1 MPKRTDIKK
10 ILIIGSGP
18 IIIGQACEFD
28 YSGTQACKALRS
40 EGYEVV
46 LVNSNPATIM
56 TDPEIADRTYIEPLA
71 KEYLEAIIA
80 AERPDALLPTVG
92 GQTGLNLAVELA
104 EAGILEKYNVKL
116 IGASLRAIKIAE
128 DRLLFKDACRRIGLE
143 VPASEVVENV
153 HDAIRLADALGYPVV
168 IRPSFTLG
176 GTGGSIAYNHEEFA
190 DAIARALD
198 ASPVHQA
205 LIEESVLGW
214 KEYELEVMRDVRDN
228 FVVICSIE
236 NFDPMGIH
244 TGDSITVAPA
254 QTLTDKE
261 YQRMRD
267 ASAAIIREV
276 GVETGGSNI
285 QFGIEPGTGRMVV
298 IEMNPRVSR
307 SSALASKA
315 TGFPIAKIA
324 AKLALG
330 MTLDEIPNDIT
341 RKTPSCFEPSIDYV
355 VAKIPKWQF
364 EKFPGSDTT
373 LTTQMKSVG
382 EVMAIGRTFQEALC
396 KGIRA
401 LEPSTAWRPPAEV
414 TTALLRE
421 KLHVPGPDR
430 LHWLFEALER
440 GMTREEV
447 CDLTKIDPWFIR
459 QLEEML
465 AVDRRV
471 AGTTMQNCPPELLLE
486 SKRSG
491 ASDEEI
497 AKLWNVKSSDVRA
510 RRHELGVEPV
520 FKRVDTCAAEFE
532 SFTPYM
538 YSTYEE
544 EDESDAVDRPK
555 IVILGSGPNRIGQGI
570 EFDYCCCHASFA
582 LKEDGYETVM
592 INCNPETVST
602 DYDTSDRLYFEPLT
616 LEDVL
621 AVLDKEKPQGVIVQ
635 FGGQTPLN
643 LALELKRNG
652 AQIIGTDP
660 ESIDLAED
668 RRRFGSLLNDLKI
681 PQPRAGT
688 ALTPQEAVSAATE
701 IGLPVLVRPSYVLG
715 GRAMVIAYDLKTVE
729 DYVTRAVLLGTAS
742 DPKRPILIDQFLE
755 DAIEVDVDALAD
767 GEDIVIAGI
776 MEHIEEAGIHSGDS
790 SCVLPSVTLK
800 PAVLERIRD
809 FTARLAKALHV
820 VGLMNVQYAIQR
832 DKVYVLEVNP
842 RASRTIPYVSK
853 ATGVPLAKVAAR
865 LMTGRKLRDLHLP
878 VVETNGVKELAV
890 HDFFA
895 VKSPVFPF
903 NKFRGVDTILGP
915 EMRSTGEVMGVS
927 STFSLA
933 FAKAQLAAG
942 QRLPQEGTVFISVND
957 RDKREVAGLAK
968 DLIAAGLKIVA
979 TRGTTTAL
987 KDAGVE
993 AETVYKVNEGRPNIV
1008 DLIKTGK
1015 VNLVINTPLGRESF
1029 YDEKSIRRAA
1039 IRYNVP
1045 CITTLSAANAAARG
1059 IRAMK
1064 GHAVEVAALQDLHRR
1079 KSAASAAAP
1088 TERS

>member
-28 YSGTQACKALRS
+28 YSGTQACKALRA

-56 TDPEIADRTYIEPLA
+56 TDPEIADRTYIEPLS

-92 GQTGLNLAVELA
+92 GQTGLNLSVELA
-104 EAGILEKYNVKL
+104 ESGILEKYNVKM
-116 IGASLRAIKIAE
+116 IGASLRAIRIAE
-128 DRLLFKDACRRIGLE
+128 DRLLFKDVCRKIGLE
-143 VPASEVVENV
+143 VPASEAVSDVPTAV
-153 HDAIRLADALGYPVV
+153 KLADQLGFPIV

-205 LIEESVLGW
+205 LIEESVIGW
-214 KEYELEVMRDVRDN
+214 KEYELEVMRDFRDN

-267 ASAAIIREV
+267 AAAAIIREV

-285 QFGIEPGTGRMVV
+285 QFGIEPETGRMVV

-341 RKTPSCFEPSIDYV
+341 RKTPCSFEPTIDYV
-355 VAKIPKWQF
+355 VVKIPKWQF
-364 EKFPGSDTT
+364 EKFPGSDST

-396 KGIRA
+396 KGIRS
-401 LEPSTAWRPPAEV
+401 LEPHTPWRAPDEV

-421 KLHVPGPDR
+421 KLTVPRPDR
-430 LHWLFEALER
+430 IHWLFEALER

-447 CDLTKIDPWFIR
+447 CSLTRIDPWFIR
-459 QLEEML
+459 QMEDMVAL
-465 AVDRRV
+465 DRRTV
-471 AGTTMQNCPPELLLE
+471 AKTLETAPRELLLE
-486 SKRSG
+486 AKRSG
-491 ASDEEI
+491 ASDEEL
-497 AKLWNVKSSDVRA
+497 AKLWKTTAAKVRT
-510 RRHELGVEPV
+510 RRQELGVQPV

-532 SFTPYM
+532 SFTPYL

-544 EDESDAVDRPK
+544 EDESEAVDRPK
-555 IVILGSGPNRIGQGI
+555 VVILGSGPNRIGQGI
-570 EFDYCCCHASFA
+570 EFDYCCCHAAFA

-592 INCNPETVST
+592 VNCNPETVST

-621 AVLDKEKPQGVIVQ
+621 AILDREKPQGVIVQ

-643 LALELKRNG
+643 LALELKRHG

-668 RRRFGSLLNDLKI
+668 RRRFGALLNELKI

-688 ALTPQEAVSAATE
+688 ALAPQEAVRVAGE
-701 IGLPVLVRPSYVLG
+701 VGLPVLVRPSYVLG

-729 DYVTRAVLLGTAS
+729 DYVAQAALIGTAS

-767 GEDIVIAGI
+767 GEDVVIAGI

-809 FTARLAKALHV
+809 YTARLARALNV

-832 DKVYVLEVNP
+832 DTVYVLEVNP

-853 ATGVPLAKVAAR
+853 ATGVPLAKAAAR
-865 LMTGRKLRDLHLP
+865 LMTGRKLRDLKLP
-878 VVETNGVKELAV
+878 CTETNGIKELTV
-890 HDFFA
+890 RDFYA

-927 STFSLA
+927 STFGLA

-942 QRLPQEGTVFISVND
+942 QRLPSEGTVFISVSD
-957 RDKREVAGLAK
+957 HDKRHVAFLAQ
-968 DLIAAGLKIVA
+968 DLLAAGLKVIA
-979 TRGTTTAL
+979 TRGTAASL
-987 KDAGVE
+987 AAAGIEVE
-993 AETVYKVNEGRPNIV
+993 SVYKVNEGRPNIV

-1045 CITTLSAANAAARG
+1045 CITTLSAAIAAARG
-1059 IRAMK
+1059 IRAMA
-1064 GHAVEVAALQDLHRR
+1064 GRTVEVAALQDLHRS
-1079 KSAASAAAP
+1079 KNAAP
-1088 TERS
+1088 TAPGERH

>member
-28 YSGTQACKALRS
+28 YSGTQACKALRA

-56 TDPEIADRTYIEPLA
+56 TDPEIANRTYIEPLS

-92 GQTGLNLAVELA
+92 GQTGLNLSVELA
-104 EAGILEKYNVKL
+104 ESGILEKYNVKM
-116 IGASLRAIKIAE
+116 IGASLRAIRIAE
-128 DRLLFKDACRRIGLE
+128 DRLLFKDVCRKIGLE
-143 VPASEVVENV
+143 VPASEVVNDV
-153 HDAIRLADALGYPVV
+153 PTAIKLADELGYPIV

-198 ASPVHQA
+198 ASPVRQA

-214 KEYELEVMRDVRDN
+214 KEYELEVMRDFRDN

-267 ASAAIIREV
+267 AAAAIIREV

-285 QFGIEPGTGRMVV
+285 QFAIEPETGRMVV

-341 RKTPSCFEPSIDYV
+341 RKTPCSFEPTIDYV
-355 VAKIPKWQF
+355 VVKIPKWQF
-364 EKFPGSDTT
+364 EKFPGSDST

-396 KGIRA
+396 KGIRS
-401 LEPSTAWRPPAEV
+401 LEPHTPWRAPAEV

-421 KLHVPGPDR
+421 KLTVPRPDR
-430 LHWLFEALER
+430 IHWLFEALER

-447 CDLTKIDPWFIR
+447 CSLTRIDPWFIR
-459 QLEEML
+459 QMEDMVAL
-465 AVDRRV
+465 DRRT
-471 AGTTMQNCPPELLLE
+471 AATTLEAAPRELLLE
-486 SKRSG
+486 AKRSG
-491 ASDEEI
+491 ASDEEL
-497 AKLWNVKSSDVRA
+497 AKLWKTTASKVRA
-510 RRHELGVEPV
+510 RRQELDVRPV

-532 SFTPYM
+532 SFTPYL

-544 EDESDAVDRPK
+544 EDESGAVDRPK
-555 IVILGSGPNRIGQGI
+555 VVILGSGPNRIGQGI
-570 EFDYCCCHASFA
+570 EFDYCCCHAAFA

-592 INCNPETVST
+592 VNCNPETVST

-616 LEDVL
+616 LEDAL
-621 AVLDKEKPQGVIVQ
+621 AILDREKPQGVIVQ

-643 LALELKRNG
+643 LALELKRHG

-668 RRRFGSLLNDLKI
+668 RRRFSALLTELKI

-688 ALTPQEAVSAATE
+688 ALSPQEAVRVAGE
-701 IGLPVLVRPSYVLG
+701 VGLPVLVRPSYVLG

-729 DYVTRAVLLGTAS
+729 DYVAQAALIGTAS

-767 GEDIVIAGI
+767 GEDVVIAGI

-809 FTARLAKALHV
+809 YTARLARALNV

-832 DKVYVLEVNP
+832 DTVYVLEVNP

-878 VVETNGVKELAV
+878 CSQTNGIKELAV
-890 HDFFA
+890 GDFYA

-903 NKFRGVDTILGP
+903 TKFRGVDTILGP

-927 STFSLA
+927 STFGVA
-933 FAKAQLAAG
+933 FAKAQLATG
-942 QRLPQEGTVFISVND
+942 QRLPTEGTVFISVSD
-957 RDKREVAGLAK
+957 HDKRHVAFLAQ
-968 DLIAAGLKIVA
+968 DLLAAGLKVIA
-979 TRGTTTAL
+979 TRGTAASL
-987 KDAGVE
+987 AAVGIEVE
-993 AETVYKVNEGRPNIV
+993 SVYKVNEGRPNIV

-1039 IRYNVP
+1039 IRYSVP
-1045 CITTLSAANAAARG
+1045 CITTLSAAIAAARG
-1059 IRAMK
+1059 IRAMA
-1064 GHAVEVAALQDLHRR
+1064 GHTLEVAALQDLHRS
-1079 KSAASAAAP
+1079 KNAASTTP
-1088 TERS
+1088 SERS